1 MDGQMKRTGWK
12 PQQEWNGPME
22 WNGKHLNGGLRQAI
36 GSKRSYGLSDGARA
50 QLRALMIPNR
60 VPGFLF
66 LSRYA
71 RQSQR

>member
-1 MDGQMKRTGWK
+1 
-12 PQQEWNGPME
+12 ME